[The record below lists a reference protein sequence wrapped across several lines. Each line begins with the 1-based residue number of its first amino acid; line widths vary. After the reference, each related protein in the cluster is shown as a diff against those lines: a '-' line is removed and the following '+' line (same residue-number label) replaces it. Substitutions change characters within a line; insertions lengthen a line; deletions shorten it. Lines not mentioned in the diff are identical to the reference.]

1 MIVADEAEL
10 IPKPPDA
17 ALLFPVRIMTPELV
31 LVALKIPALL
41 AEIAVPVVVIP
52 VNLIPPAEVVIAAV

>member
-1 MIVADEAEL
+1 MVADAAVL

-17 ALLFPVRIMTPELV
+17 ALLFPIKVIDPKLV

-41 AEIAVPVVVIP
+41 LEIAVPVVVIP
-52 VNLIPPAEVVIAAV
+52 VNAIAPAEVVMAAV